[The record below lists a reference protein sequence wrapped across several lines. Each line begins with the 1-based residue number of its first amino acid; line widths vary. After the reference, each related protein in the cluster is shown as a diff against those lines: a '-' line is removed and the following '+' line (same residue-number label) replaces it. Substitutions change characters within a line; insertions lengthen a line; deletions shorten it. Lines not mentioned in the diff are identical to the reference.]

1 MKKIGFLLVMPLLM
15 MACSKQDVVAPQ
27 NATELSSFVYQ
38 DTNISISGLQVE
50 KKQDEQVEV
59 WFSTMYEKSIKKIE
73 VMHGETQNQL
83 CSVYAVTKTTN
94 SLSLLKYSFSTAA
107 PKNVTSYYMVRFT
120 LTNGNWGYTPLYKYE
135 LR

>member
-27 NATELSSFVYQ
+27 NTTELSSFVYQ

-59 WFSTMYEKSIKKIE
+59 RFSTMYEKSIKKIE

-94 SLSLLKYSFSTAA
+94 SSSLLKYSFSTAA
-107 PKNVTSYYMVRFT
+107 PKNATNYYMVRFT
-120 LTNGNWGYTPLYKYE
+120 LTNGNWGYTPLYKCE
-135 LR
+135 LK